1 MESIITPNLVPVA
14 TTLAAAGS
22 SSPAAAERIENLVRR
37 TCQYVAMYNVINR
50 ISTKQRAGRYLLQK

>member
-1 MESIITPNLVPVA
+1 MESIITPNLVAVA
-14 TTLAAAGS
+14 TALAAAGL

-37 TCQYVAMYNVINR
+37 TCKYVAMFNVINR